1 MYIVRT
7 LKILKVV
14 EMIFFIRLFLN
25 VERPEVQPPP
35 STNSTSL
42 SNSVTSITTTGSAG
56 SVEQQSNDA
65 SEGGALSSSSNNGAT
80 SSSSLHSHIEEVP
93 AIANFIFTPVNRFGN
108 AVEEG
113 RRLEDTGM
121 GW

>member
-1 MYIVRT
+1 MKYIT
-7 LKILKVV
+7 FNK
-14 EMIFFIRLFLN
+14 
-25 VERPEVQPPP
+25 
-35 STNSTSL
+35 
-42 SNSVTSITTTGSAG
+42 TGSAG

-93 AIANFIFTPVNRFGN
+93 AIEKPNFIFTPVNRFGN

-121 GW
+121 G